1 MEVNVDLEVITI
13 RWSGRPLPEK
23 RILPQVSEILPKA
36 QRDQGL
42 SASSTVTAF
51 ESYNKLIKIQL
62 RNLDQISSFKNLDHL
77 ELVPTLP

>member
-42 SASSTVTAF
+42 SAFSKVTAF
-51 ESYNKLIKIQL
+51 KSYHKLIKIQL
-62 RNLDQISSFKNLDHL
+62 QNLNQLQEIDQISKFSFDVLR
-77 ELVPTLP
+77 